1 MALAGHPAARVAGI
15 AGLEDLLR
23 RAHELRE
30 AGDWGDEAA
39 RVYEQL
45 AERAP
50 QAAGPLVMLASCH
63 ERAGRSREARVAYER
78 ALALP
83 DRGRFDRR
91 IRNGLK
97 RARSLE
103 RAAGLSTVT
112 DALRVA
118 GLARDEGRADL
129 ALAASARGVELATS
143 PGEQTAAL
151 ACRASIVL
159 DAGRPGEALEL
170 ARRSIAADP
179 SRETNRQTY
188 AVLVAALLEAGR
200 TDDAKAEGERLLA
213 ANPTDPGSARA
224 LAAAYRRLFELTG
237 ERRWQAAAESCRARA
252 AGPRLR

>member
-1 MALAGHPAARVAGI
+1 MLLAA
-15 AGLEDLLR
+15 
-23 RAHELRE
+23 
-30 AGDWGDEAA
+30 
-39 RVYEQL
+39 
-45 AERAP
+45 
-50 QAAGPLVMLASCH
+50 CH
-63 ERAGRSREARVAYER
+63 ERAGRFREARATYER

-97 RARSLE
+97 RARSLD
-103 RAAGLSTVT
+103 RAAGISAVA

-118 GLARDEGRADL
+118 GLAREQGKAEL
-129 ALAASARGVELATS
+129 ALAASSRAVELATS
-143 PGEQTAAL
+143 PGERTAAL
-151 ACRASIVL
+151 GCRASIVL

-170 ARRSIAADP
+170 ARRSIGIDP

-224 LAAAYRRLFELTG
+224 LAGAYRRLFELTG